1 MMSTITLHN
10 ESENQLILIESFLEK
25 LNIRFE
31 ISKKDDIENLTVW
44 QENLI
49 KKGIEQA
56 DNNEFYSEEEANHI
70 ISECLK

>member
-1 MMSTITLHN
+1 MSTITLHN